1 MKKYGMYQGR
11 WLYSCTFDE
20 MLKAHIEKTLNP
32 AIIYVITDRSKVGT
46 KFLCYKGMMVGTLVS
61 VGENEEKI
69 LFYDTN
75 LCVPFEIW
83 AAKEL
88 DAYRDDNSNE
98 AKATKVISER
108 PTIESMCKKEEEI
121 PEIELNISDLA
132 QSLLDSVSGC

>member
-20 MLKAHIEKTLNP
+20 MLKAHIKKTINP
-32 AIIYVITDRSKVGT
+32 TIIYVITDRSKVGT

-61 VGENEEKI
+61 AGENEEKI

-88 DAYRDDNSNE
+88 RGLASSSSQE
-98 AKATKVISER
+98 EIITER
-108 PTIESMCKKEEEI
+108 PTIESMCKKEEEV

>member
-32 AIIYVITDRSKVGT
+32 TIIYVITDRSKVGT

-61 VGENEEKI
+61 AEEKI
-69 LFYDTN
+69 LFYDTK

-88 DAYRDDNSNE
+88 RGLASQE
-98 AKATKVISER
+98 EIISER
-108 PTIESMCKKEEEI
+108 PTIESMCKKEEV

>member
-20 MLKAHIEKTLNP
+20 MLKGHSELQLNP
-32 AIIYVITDRSKVGT
+32 IIYVITDRSKVGT
-46 KFLCYKGMMVGTLVS
+46 KFLYYKGMMVGTLVS
-61 VGENEEKI
+61 AGENEEKI

-88 DAYRDDNSNE
+88 DVIKKGGLSE
-98 AKATKVISER
+98 AKVVTER
-108 PTIESMCKKEEEI
+108 PTVESMCKKDEEV
-121 PEIELNISDLA
+121 PEIELNISNLA
-132 QSLLDSVSGC
+132 QSLLDSVSDC

>member
-20 MLKAHIEKTLNP
+20 MLKAHIKKTINP
-32 AIIYVITDRSKVGT
+32 TIIYVITDRSKVGT
-46 KFLCYKGMMVGTLVS
+46 KFLYYKGMMVGTLVS
-61 VGENEEKI
+61 AGENEEKI

-75 LCVPFEIW
+75 LCVPFDIW

-88 DAYRDDNSNE
+88 SGLASQE
-98 AKATKVISER
+98 EIISER
-108 PTIESMCKKEEEI
+108 PTIESMCKKEEEV

>member
-20 MLKAHIEKTLNP
+20 MLKAHIKKTINP
-32 AIIYVITDRSKVGT
+32 TIIYVITDRSKVGT
-46 KFLCYKGMMVGTLVS
+46 KFLYYKGMMVGTLVPA
-61 VGENEEKI
+61 GENEEKI

-75 LCVPFEIW
+75 LCVPFDIW

-88 DAYRDDNSNE
+88 AGFASSSSHS
-98 AKATKVISER
+98 KVITER
-108 PTIESMCKKEEEI
+108 PTVESLCDKV
-121 PEIELNISDLA
+121 PEVGLELSDLA

>member
-11 WLYSCTFDE
+11 WLYFCTFDE
-20 MLKAHIEKTLNP
+20 MLKAHIKKTINP
-32 AIIYVITDRSKVGT
+32 TIIYVITDRSKVGT

-88 DAYRDDNSNE
+88 AGFASSSSQE
-98 AKATKVISER
+98 KVITER
-108 PTIESMCKKEEEI
+108 PTVESLCDKV
-121 PEIELNISDLA
+121 PEVGLGLSDLA

>member
-1 MKKYGMYQGR
+1 MKKYGTYQGR

-20 MLKAHIEKTLNP
+20 MLKAHIKKTINP

-46 KFLCYKGMMVGTLVS
+46 KFLYYKGMMVGTLVS
-61 VGENEEKI
+61 AEEKI

-75 LCVPFEIW
+75 LCVPFDIW

-88 DAYRDDNSNE
+88 RGLASQE
-98 AKATKVISER
+98 EIISER
-108 PTIESMCKKEEEI
+108 PTIESMCKKEEV

>member
-20 MLKAHIEKTLNP
+20 MLKAHIKKTINP
-32 AIIYVITDRSKVGT
+32 TIIYVITDRSKVGT
-46 KFLCYKGMMVGTLVS
+46 KFLCYKGMMVGTLVPT
-61 VGENEEKI
+61 GENEEKI

-75 LCVPFEIW
+75 LCVPFDVW

-88 DAYRDDNSNE
+88 AGFASSSSQE
-98 AKATKVISER
+98 KVITER
-108 PTIESMCKKEEEI
+108 PTVESLCDKV
-121 PEIELNISDLA
+121 PEVGLGLSDLA

>member
-20 MLKAHIEKTLNP
+20 MLKAHIKKTINP
-32 AIIYVITDRSKVGT
+32 TIIYVITDRSKVGT
-46 KFLCYKGMMVGTLVS
+46 KFLYYKGMMVGTLVS
-61 VGENEEKI
+61 AGENEEKI

-75 LCVPFEIW
+75 LCVPFDIW

-88 DAYRDDNSNE
+88 SGLASSSSI
-98 AKATKVISER
+98 ISER

>member
-20 MLKAHIEKTLNP
+20 MLKAHIKKMINP
-32 AIIYVITDRSKVGT
+32 TIIYVITDRSKVGT
-46 KFLCYKGMMVGTLVS
+46 KFLYYKGMMVGTLVS
-61 VGENEEKI
+61 AGENEEKI

-75 LCVPFEIW
+75 LCVPFDIW

-88 DAYRDDNSNE
+88 AGFASSSSQE
-98 AKATKVISER
+98 KVITER
-108 PTIESMCKKEEEI
+108 PTVESLCDKV
-121 PEIELNISDLA
+121 PEVGLGLSDLA

>member
-20 MLKAHIEKTLNP
+20 MLKGHSELQLNP
-32 AIIYVITDRSKVGT
+32 IIYVITDRSKVGT
-46 KFLCYKGMMVGTLVS
+46 KFLYYKGMMVGTLVS
-61 VGENEEKI
+61 AEEKI

-88 DAYRDDNSNE
+88 DAIKKGGLSE
-98 AKATKVISER
+98 AKVVTER
-108 PTIESMCKKEEEI
+108 PTVESMCKKDEEV
-121 PEIELNISDLA
+121 PEIELNISNLA
-132 QSLLDSVSGC
+132 QSLLDSVSDC

>member
-20 MLKAHIEKTLNP
+20 MLKGHSELQLNP
-32 AIIYVITDRSKVGT
+32 IIYVITDRSKVGT
-46 KFLCYKGMMVGTLVS
+46 KFLCYKGMMVGTLVPA
-61 VGENEEKI
+61 GENEEKI

-75 LCVPFEIW
+75 LCVPFEVW

-88 DAYRDDNSNE
+88 AGFASSSSQENDS
-98 AKATKVISER
+98 KVITER
-108 PTIESMCKKEEEI
+108 PTVESLCDKV
-121 PEIELNISDLA
+121 PEVWLGLSDLA

>member
-1 MKKYGMYQGR
+1 MKKYGMYQGK

-20 MLKAHIEKTLNP
+20 MLKAHIKKTINP
-32 AIIYVITDRSKVGT
+32 TIIYVITDRSKVGT

-61 VGENEEKI
+61 AGENEEKI

-88 DAYRDDNSNE
+88 AGFASSSSQE
-98 AKATKVISER
+98 KVITER
-108 PTIESMCKKEEEI
+108 PTVESLCDKV
-121 PEIELNISDLA
+121 PEVGLGLSDLA

>member
-20 MLKAHIEKTLNP
+20 MLKGHSELQLNP
-32 AIIYVITDRSKVGT
+32 IIYVITDRSKVGT
-46 KFLCYKGMMVGTLVS
+46 KFLCYKGMMVGTLVPA
-61 VGENEEKI
+61 GENEEKI
-69 LFYDTN
+69 LFYDTK

-88 DAYRDDNSNE
+88 DAIKNGGL
-98 AKATKVISER
+98 KATKVITER
-108 PTIESMCKKEEEI
+108 PTVESLCDKV
-121 PEIELNISDLA
+121 PEVGLGLSDLA

>member
-20 MLKAHIEKTLNP
+20 MLKAHIKKTINP
-32 AIIYVITDRSKVGT
+32 TIIYVITDRSKVGT

-88 DAYRDDNSNE
+88 AGFASSSSQE
-98 AKATKVISER
+98 KVITER
-108 PTIESMCKKEEEI
+108 PTVESLCDKV
-121 PEIELNISDLA
+121 PEVGLGLSDLA

>member
-46 KFLCYKGMMVGTLVS
+46 KFLCYKGMMVGTLVPA
-61 VGENEEKI
+61 GENEEKI
-69 LFYDTN
+69 LFYDTK

-88 DAYRDDNSNE
+88 RGLASQE
-98 AKATKVISER
+98 EIISER
-108 PTIESMCKKEEEI
+108 PTIESMCKKEE
-121 PEIELNISDLA
+121 EIELNISDLA

>member
-20 MLKAHIEKTLNP
+20 MLKGHSELQLNP
-32 AIIYVITDRSKVGT
+32 IIYVITDRSKVGT
-46 KFLCYKGMMVGTLVS
+46 KFLYYKGMMVGTLVS
-61 VGENEEKI
+61 AEEKI

-88 DAYRDDNSNE
+88 DAIKKGGLGE
-98 AKATKVISER
+98 AIVVTER
-108 PTIESMCKKEEEI
+108 PTVESMCKKDEEV
-121 PEIELNISDLA
+121 PEYQ
-132 QSLLDSVSGC
+132 QSLLDSVSDC

>member
-20 MLKAHIEKTLNP
+20 MLKAHIKKTINP
-32 AIIYVITDRSKVGT
+32 TIIYVITDRSKVGT
-46 KFLCYKGMMVGTLVS
+46 KFLCYKGMMVGTLVPA
-61 VGENEEKI
+61 GENEEKI

-88 DAYRDDNSNE
+88 AGFASSSSQE
-98 AKATKVISER
+98 KVITER
-108 PTIESMCKKEEEI
+108 PTVESLCDKVSEVG
-121 PEIELNISDLA
+121 LGLSDLA

>member
-1 MKKYGMYQGR
+1 MKKYGMYHGR

-20 MLKAHIEKTLNP
+20 MLKAHIKKTINP
-32 AIIYVITDRSKVGT
+32 TIIYVITDRSKVGT

-61 VGENEEKI
+61 AGENEEKI
-69 LFYDTN
+69 LFYDTK

-88 DAYRDDNSNE
+88 AGFAISSSQE
-98 AKATKVISER
+98 KVITER
-108 PTIESMCKKEEEI
+108 PTVESLCDKV
-121 PEIELNISDLA
+121 PEVGLGLSDLA

>member
-20 MLKAHIEKTLNP
+20 MLKAHIKKTINP
-32 AIIYVITDRSKVGT
+32 TIIYVITDRSKVGT
-46 KFLCYKGMMVGTLVS
+46 KFLCYKGMMVGTLVPA
-61 VGENEEKI
+61 GENEEKI
-69 LFYDTN
+69 LFYDTK

-88 DAYRDDNSNE
+88 RGLASSSSQE
-98 AKATKVISER
+98 EIISER
-108 PTIESMCKKEEEI
+108 PTIESMCKKEEDV

>member
-1 MKKYGMYQGR
+1 MKKYGTYQGR

-32 AIIYVITDRSKVGT
+32 TIIYVITDRSKVGT
-46 KFLCYKGMMVGTLVS
+46 KFLYYKGMMVGTLVS
-61 VGENEEKI
+61 AEEKI
-69 LFYDTN
+69 LFYDTK

-88 DAYRDDNSNE
+88 RGLASQE
-98 AKATKVISER
+98 EVITER
-108 PTIESMCKKEEEI
+108 PTVESMCKKEEV

>member
-20 MLKAHIEKTLNP
+20 MLKAHIKKTINP
-32 AIIYVITDRSKVGT
+32 TIIYVITDRSKVGT
-46 KFLCYKGMMVGTLVS
+46 KFLYYKGMMVGTLVS
-61 VGENEEKI
+61 AGENEEKI

-88 DAYRDDNSNE
+88 RGLASQE
-98 AKATKVISER
+98 EIISER
-108 PTIESMCKKEEEI
+108 PTIESMCKKEEEV

>member
-1 MKKYGMYQGR
+1 MKKYGMYQGK

-20 MLKAHIEKTLNP
+20 MLKAHIKKTINP
-32 AIIYVITDRSKVGT
+32 TIIYVITDRSKVGT

-61 VGENEEKI
+61 AGENEEKI
-69 LFYDTN
+69 LFYDDK

-88 DAYRDDNSNE
+88 AGFASSSSQE
-98 AKATKVISER
+98 KVITER
-108 PTIESMCKKEEEI
+108 PTVESLCDKV
-121 PEIELNISDLA
+121 PEVGLGLSDLA

>member
-20 MLKAHIEKTLNP
+20 MLKAHIKKTINP
-32 AIIYVITDRSKVGT
+32 TIIYVITDRSKVGT

-61 VGENEEKI
+61 AGENEEKI
-69 LFYDTN
+69 LFYDDK

-88 DAYRDDNSNE
+88 AGFASSSSQE
-98 AKATKVISER
+98 KVITER
-108 PTIESMCKKEEEI
+108 PTVESLCDKV
-121 PEIELNISDLA
+121 PEVGLGLSDLA